1 MKRRKLAALALALT
15 LLCTLLAGCGKER
28 GDTTNGTGS
37 NGNEAAPPA
46 SSSAPAE
53 VKDLSGLMDASWE
66 DIYEQAKTEG
76 SVTFFVWHDE
86 ACYTEIAKAFEAAY
100 PGVKFELV
108 VSDASAAID
117 KMVAESSQ
125 AEGSFD
131 VAVVNSPQTLLE
143 ANVFYGPIVEKLENA
158 ANLDQALSHA
168 QEGYIH
174 NGYLAPLY
182 RNQGGLL
189 YNPKTVSAPPET
201 WEELEQW
208 IDENPQK
215 FGVCHPLQ
223 GGSGGVFLLAA
234 LDNLCGGLDKYSGD
248 VEADE
253 SKMENWD
260 ILWQWFRDRM
270 DKITITSSNNDSLSR
285 LNQGELDLV
294 VAWDDGTYTAISNG
308 ELFKDATFYV
318 PEFGMPGGGDTIG
331 ILQNAKHPAAALLL
345 ANYLTSDEAQTLIND
360 FQHAYPGRVDI
371 DVEYTVIPE
380 EDFENRTNW
389 TPYCYKRAY
398 SLGFVSEVL
407 EKAS

>member
-1 MKRRKLAALALALT
+1 MKRRNLAALAMALVM
-15 LLCTLLAGCGKER
+15 LCTLLSGCGGK
-28 GDTTNGTGS
+28 NGSAGKPD
-37 NGNEAAPPA
+37 AAGKTDSPA
-46 SSSAPAE
+46 SAAPAE
-53 VKDLSGLMDASWE
+53 AKDLAGLMDVSWE
-66 DIYEQAKTEG
+66 EIYAQAKAEG

-100 PGVKFELV
+100 PGVAFDLV
-108 VSDASAAID
+108 VSDASAAVD
-117 KMVAESSQ
+117 KMVAEASQ
-125 AEGSFD
+125 AAGSFD
-131 VAVVNSPQTLLE
+131 VTVVNSPQTLLE
-143 ANVFYGPIVEKLENA
+143 ANVFYGPIVDKLENA
-158 ANLDQALSHA
+158 ANLDQALCHA

-189 YNPKTVSAPPET
+189 YNPRNVSNPPET

-234 LDNLCGGLDKYSGD
+234 LDNLCGGLEKYDGD
-248 VEADE
+248 IEADE
-253 SKMENWD
+253 SKMENWET
-260 ILWQWFRDRM
+260 LWQWLRDRM

-294 VAWDDGTYTAISNG
+294 AAWDDGTYTAISNG
-308 ELFKDATFYV
+308 ELFKDAAFYV

-331 ILQNAKHPAAALLL
+331 IPKNAKHPAAALLL
-345 ANYLTSDEAQTLIND
+345 ANYLTSDEAQALIND

-371 DVEYTVIPE
+371 AVEDTVIPV